1 MKEFVVKKSSW
12 HYRLI
17 EIMYA
22 DDEHKLNAVQDM
34 CTYWKF
40 LMGAFFRAT
49 MMLAFAFVILVLIS
63 TGGYML
69 LNAAGYS
76 GSMMLIK
83 SFFVGAAMIGCSFL
97 VAFIIARIIYHI
109 KKIKSKRGKVHQE
122 SIFAAKYS
130 TLKEKY
136 CRAIKIVE

>member
-40 LMGAFFRAT
+40 LMGAFF
-49 MMLAFAFVILVLIS
+49 V
-63 TGGYML
+63 
-69 LNAAGYS
+69 
-76 GSMMLIK
+76 
-83 SFFVGAAMIGCSFL
+83 
-97 VAFIIARIIYHI
+97 
-109 KKIKSKRGKVHQE
+109 QQ
-122 SIFAAKYS
+122 
-130 TLKEKY
+130 
-136 CRAIKIVE
+136 